1 MNKKLVLLIIL
12 FSLFLR
18 CCSQSMIISD
28 SSVTILEANCWL
40 NLMPG
45 GNPSFHYSGAFSIDK
60 KFIDNYKFHLVKV
73 SYRNETIHQS
83 QPLLQFY
90 DELITDS
97 NKVVRF
103 NFYSAQG
110 IKVTDKMM
118 KAESV
123 ELLLVFQIQD
133 KTIEKLV
140 KDISLT
146 RAY

>member
-12 FSLFLR
+12 FSFIVG

-28 SSVTILEANCWL
+28 SSITILEVNCWL

-45 GNPSFHYSGAFSIDK
+45 GNPSFHYSGTFSIDK
-60 KFIDNYKFHLVKV
+60 KFIDDYKFSSVKV
-73 SYRNETIHQS
+73 FYRNEMIHQS

-97 NKVVRF
+97 IKIVRF
-103 NFYSAQG
+103 HFYSDQG

-123 ELLLVFQIQD
+123 DMLLVFKIQD

-140 KDISLT
+140 KDIPLT

>member
-1 MNKKLVLLIIL
+1 MNNKIVLLIFL
-12 FSLFLR
+12 FPFFVGCS
-18 CCSQSMIISD
+18 SQSMIISD
-28 SSVTILEANCWL
+28 SSVTILQADCWL

-45 GNPSFHYSGAFSIDK
+45 GNPSFHYSGTFSIDK
-60 KFIDNYKFHLVKV
+60 KFIDDYKFPLVKV
-73 SYRNETIHQS
+73 FYKNETIHQS

-90 DELITDS
+90 DEIVTDS
-97 NKVVRF
+97 SKVVQF
-103 NFYSAQG
+103 HFYSDQG

-123 ELLLVFQIQD
+123 DLLLIFQIQN

-140 KDISLT
+140 KDIPLT